1 MPDSFEPVWH
11 GDTIT
16 RTPLYDWA
24 ESGAEILVY
33 ERIARGGGATR
44 WYVAT
49 DADQLRNVVSLL
61 RPGSCVSFYRDGRI
75 RRAPFSDEVGTEL
88 IEYIVRD
95 RDALLGW
102 RIPGTPELNMEV
114 ISGSVE
120 LSEFKAEA
128 IAQGEVFYGASPGR
142 DNDGVNAITVMMPDA
157 DGVIRPH
164 PH

>member
-1 MPDSFEPVWH
+1 MPNVAEPAWH
-11 GDTIT
+11 GETIT
-16 RTPLYDWA
+16 RTPVYEWA
-24 ESGAEILVY
+24 RSGAEILVY

-44 WYVAT
+44 WFVAT
-49 DADQLRNVVSLL
+49 DAGQLRDVAGRL

-75 RRAPFSDEVGTEL
+75 RRAPYSDEVEIEL

-102 RIPGTPELNMEV
+102 RLPGTPELHMEV
-114 ISGSVE
+114 VSAPME
-120 LSEFKAEA
+120 LSEFEVEA

-142 DNDGVNAITVMMPDA
+142 DNDGVNAVTVLLPDA
-157 DGVIRPH
+157 DGVVRPH